1 MDVTSFLAQFPDARW
16 ATPEDNATIL
26 ELYRRL
32 SMQGGAFNITFVKDP
47 DYFRFLRYEGPEHHV
62 LLVENS
68 PTAWR
73 RAWPRW

>member
-16 ATPEDNATIL
+16 ATPDDNATIL

-47 DYFRFLRYEGPEHHV
+47 DYFRFLRYEGPSTTCCSWRIATA
-62 LLVENS
+62 S
-68 PTAWR
+68 P